1 VDVSE
6 PLPVTVSRDEFYEF
20 IETAMPDV
28 TLAPWQ
34 ERILDS
40 VYEWDA
46 PAEGDV
52 LPNGMRVRYHA
63 RIDAS
68 AGRALNI
75 GRH

>member
-1 VDVSE
+1 
-6 PLPVTVSRDEFYEF
+6 VTRHKARDAFYEF

-34 ERILDS
+34 KRFIDQA
-40 VYEWDA
+40 YEWDA

-52 LPNGMRVRYHA
+52 LPNGMRRSYHV

-75 GRH
+75 GGH